1 MQLQPSRRCVIRDL
15 FCLAIRMQYMNMGN
29 FENNNRMFISSI
41 EYLQKLGKA
50 NIVEMTCHLTDQN
63 YRCASSVQ
71 TIFSVYEQISSFLL
85 FRSHTASTVV
95 RWSTSVVVNFNFHCL
110 VSVYSAPLKADAIF
124 SLNYNRRLSI
134 LCTSN
139 YPALQCASTTPFAI
153 ALANFAISFF
163 FYFFYFSIQLHLY
176 AAIVYTEKETTII
189 DWFHVG
195 VTEGNYASHF
205 CFKPDFFAFNFS
217 SHCQHYLFVEF
228 FTLQNYIQIPMENLY
243 GLSISVWNAS
253 ESTDRLTAHPEA
265 ELGFG
270 SRNGQNLVRVRRQT
284 VPAGGSILTV
294 EWEGIH
300 SGVPDDSA
308 ISGFTIE
315 YRPENDDNWIQHDG
329 VIPYQGPHYQYRV
342 RIKDL
347 PSGIVYFVR
356 IKVLAR
362 NGEVLVQ
369 TPEIKAQSETVKIVC
384 NDDITAPR
392 NIRILSSGK
401 HSLTFVWDPP
411 ECGNVAKYEYL
422 LKGVDEWA
430 LFDVHHDAVTDSE
443 TTIRNLLPGTTYSI
457 KVRAVDLT
465 NRLGPWSEHS
475 VHAAT
480 EGRGMHVECLCR
492 LEFDAIFRGLRAR
505 SRNKSFCIKRP
516 AMDWP
521 ASWPRSTRG
530 SPRLFTEPIS
540 LKVTLL
546 LLFIA
551 PAVSSEIHVIYKSDK
566 DIRIEWKPYSEYRI
580 QHYEVLISERTGDH
594 EAVHVFRDQIASNET
609 TYLFSDLKPFTEYN
623 IGVIAFAQ
631 HEPRLVYRLQI
642 RTSKNEAKLWPIL
655 PSVHSKTLGKFSV
668 QWSQP
673 TEFQDR
679 TLKGFFVE
687 YRLRNESTWK
697 PYGDFIPYLPGQKDY
712 NTEITG
718 FSEKIIYAIR
728 VYLVDDSGEVVA
740 VTDEFNVGSES
751 ATSCNGAAGVPLD
764 LRTYIVTQNSITFTW
779 SRPTCDENFGP
790 IEGFE
795 YKFWNRK
802 SRNGEPK
809 FPSFVKKDKVSID
822 RLQPAESYA
831 FKVRSKSRS
840 GHSPWSEVINA
851 QTKPAAEREMGNIF
865 NLRIILAPPRSF
877 LAWTPLPE
885 HRDQVRRFKLSYKL
899 STSDQWQKFEDFPE
913 EFECPPGIADELN
926 YCYDLSSLQFGV
938 QYTADIAYQLKNGE
952 WSKKGNPLFFILV
965 EAGVPKIPEAPA
977 RLTVR
982 FITENTA
989 EISWLPPLSD
999 VKIDEYEINLA
1010 VISSSHAGVS
1020 PGNAFSLRTPGTTYS
1035 QMVDKLHPDTVYNVS
1050 ITANSRGN
1058 HGRAVWE
1065 IVGRTPPT
1073 FEVKEPKVR
1082 QKGDTFIVLWEVA
1095 GREQNLCCYQ
1105 IDARQEHEH
1114 EWHTVSG
1121 PVNHQAGQRMYSQE
1135 LSGLRSTARYHIRVR
1150 AISFDNYA
1158 TVATSP
1164 AVAVATQCQAP
1175 SAPPE
1180 DVRVKAVDQNTMLL
1194 SWNHPDRS
1202 TWGCP
1207 DIYYI
1212 VEGVVDRQPPQQYQV
1227 RADPRGFRV
1236 EHRVQSQGG
1245 KEWRFRIQTAN
1256 SYGVSPWTDYYTVQC
1271 ETETLSSMPQVRIQ
1285 GDRNQI
1291 TWYSQGAG
1299 SGKVYGYVVE
1309 CSSGER
1315 GWKQEGAIVPF
1326 RGDNMLYRVEVPLNR
1341 CTLIRVSVIDKNQK
1355 VIYSSPEVSA
1365 ETHSPKEAPSE
1376 IVLTAP
1382 DPKHVRISWQA
1393 PNRETWQ
1400 CGEVE
1405 YEIQVL
1411 EPAHIRPIRLNSR
1424 ANTHVLDS
1432 EPNQRWVVQMRT
1444 VSRGGSSAWSSSS
1457 HVRTPA
1463 ANELITTPIVFDQQ
1477 NIPTLTWYSV
1487 DGVQELV
1494 AFYRVELQ
1502 RDGDQRW
1509 RPISHGDVKYAGSQ
1523 RPYSVQLTDLRSNEK
1538 AQVRVLVIDHNNDI
1552 QYTSPAIRVQKND
1565 DCKPPRSYPSDIN
1578 VEPIGSFK
1586 IRVSWKPLTRAEWN
1600 CEKQGWY
1607 ILKYSNSA
1615 EQGFRNY
1622 SAHNSF
1628 AELES
1633 SAHTSWEF
1641 QLQAANEAG
1650 KSPWSSVVTGKTQSS
1665 IPGPVLNVRSSSV
1678 GANSVQLT
1686 WMPPAQP
1693 NGVISGYKISYQLL
1707 SKGQCEDTPGRVVTL
1722 SSKEPRITLQGLHP
1736 NSRYKAT
1743 VTAETT
1749 VPGEA
1754 TSYEFVT
1761 DESIPSGAPRAFQAT
1776 DIRSDRVHLSWQAPA
1791 CLMTNGDITSFEYE
1805 LTGADNWAAGQY
1817 HRQKT
1822 NSNSAEVTGLTGMT
1836 KYKGRVRAFTNKGA
1850 GPWSEYVIITTRS
1863 ADSPGAVP
1871 MVRIVDA
1878 QSDSVMVMWLAPYP
1892 PLGRI
1897 NRYRVQCAPSGS
1909 GRWKIEEFPLERA
1922 VCPEEVVRRLKTQS
1936 TINGQAYCARIGNLS
1951 PEQAYDFQ
1959 VSALGEFGSWGPWSN
1974 LQTAKTGSGPVQI
1987 LNLEKTDVTQ
1997 NSIGI
2002 QWDVASHDQ
2011 GRIRGFK
2018 IVAVP
2023 VSRERMVQ
2031 EYTVDNIITQYRI
2044 DGLSGNTMYNITV
2057 QARTDSGY
2065 HPGPSIL
2072 VKTELARVVVP
2083 PVLSAQGSDS
2093 IRVRWIAPIE
2103 SHSITGYKVEYKT
2116 AALPDWRQHGDIIP
2130 QSQRKTTFETLIDKL
2145 TPNTDVTV
2153 RIVTVG
2159 SGQRFGIPSKEV
2171 SERTFC
2177 AAPSSPP
2184 QNIRLD
2190 SLSPSQ
2196 IRLNWAAPPKSTW
2209 QCDVINYEIAYSTGV
2224 DPVEKILHASGQSS
2238 EYLLPSA
2245 PHTQWQI
2252 KMRTTNKVGSSA
2264 WSEERDITTKQ
2275 GAPGR
2280 VRGFT
2285 LTSISPNEVK
2295 ACWAMPSEKH
2305 GVIVGYDVS
2314 YRLKHR
2320 LACPDE
2326 EPKDVS
2332 RAWITVYNVK
2342 GLDYTLTGLL
2352 PYAEYEVKVRA
2363 RTTELGP
2370 EELKIV
2376 QTQPQPPSAPPL
2388 DLKTTF
2394 QLERSLSFVWEQVEC
2409 SQRHGYIMNYEYE
2422 LIGMDDW
2429 AKLDVRIANTTDQ
2442 KVDIDGLTPFTKYVL
2457 RVKAYNNVGG
2467 GPSTTDLEVMTSKA
2481 AAPLPPQDLT
2491 VMSEGLDFVA
2501 VSWLPPY
2508 PPYGPI
2514 DSYKLRYRVID
2525 LKRGEG
2531 EWKIIELLKSDP
2543 SLKCTGGTVF
2553 ELARMCYNITN
2564 LDVSTQYRIQI
2575 AAKIVDGDYGV
2586 WSSHAIANTLVALP
2600 DAPRAITL
2608 IGKTDSSLSISW
2620 LPPEDPHGRIT
2631 GFKITVDAVS
2641 QNGAVGTISKT
2652 YPVHASKREFTI
2664 ADLEPDTP
2672 YNVTVQAA
2680 TSRGYGPGTSTVYS
2694 TDSSVV
2700 PALNVP
2706 PTMVEQKPNCITVS
2720 WTPSS
2725 YAKEKLLGYIIEY
2738 RKYNEHLWREYDGV
2752 IKHDSN
2758 KPIYTEQV
2766 CGLQP
2771 DTSYL
2776 FRVKVI
2782 DMKSKVS
2789 EPSPH
2794 LESRSGCLAPTSPP
2808 SNVRISAL
2816 SATEV
2821 RITWQPTPPDAW
2833 LCSSV
2838 NYRLMLSN
2846 GTHRKHDV
2854 ELVSSATDHTLQ
2866 SEPHTKWTA
2875 QIRTENIAGSSH
2887 WSEEVSV
2894 VTPESAP
2901 GVVGNVVGEP
2911 QGYDRIKVM
2920 WTPPEQP
2927 NGVIT
2932 GYVVSYK
2939 LKSMGSCPSPV
2950 SRQEEKQLIG
2960 EKTILK
2966 GLEPASTYEI
2976 TVRAK
2981 TTHDGENSKP
2991 IYVTTEEIAPSA
3003 APQSVNVGNVLKT
3016 AAALTW
3022 EEPPCTKQHGEIIE
3036 YEYTVKSEDPWV
3048 TDVQTATTNSERVQ
3062 VVDLVPF
3069 TQYSFIVR
3077 AVNSKGKGPYSEPV
3091 KFLTRSE
3098 APLPPMDLRTDGE
3111 FPSAISISFLPPSPP
3126 YGILDEYRIRYTP
3139 IDRISWHEVRKVPNE
3154 LSCARADQGE
3164 QRLCYRIVGLD
3175 PEKEHVVQASAH
3187 TESGGWGDWSKSL
3200 YAQTKEAEI
3209 PVIEAPLRVSN
3220 QGPTS
3225 LTLMWE
3231 GVGGNAARHVKGYV
3245 LEYNVGGRSDWIQ
3258 HNDVILNKVADAGQI
3273 YTETV
3278 DKLVPDT
3285 TYYFRLHVVDRNNR
3299 KGLSGPELQTHTLCG
3314 KPSMAPQNVHVEADR
3329 TNNVHLK
3336 WEAVPR
3342 QAWHCSNVSYVI
3354 KFHNSTHSG
3363 YVDLSSTKTE
3373 YKTHSEPGVRWS
3385 FQVRTQAYDRSG
3397 SRSQFSDWSPEKVFT
3412 MPGIPELIFID
3423 LKKRGPDSL
3432 QLNWHVAADI
3442 EDWPHGVDVTYVM
3455 RQKGNCPPLTES
3467 QLTPITEYNV
3477 YEKYMLLQNLEPYS
3491 LYEVTVSPRNPLRSD
3506 SKEVKLPKA
3515 SKTVR
3520 TGEKAPESA
3529 PREIRAKDITENSA
3543 LLTWDPPSCELQN
3556 GEITQYEYL
3565 LTGID
3570 EWVQYKF
3577 QARAY
3582 TSHGHGPWSTPFEI
3596 ETLGSELGMPREVHP
3611 VSISDRHVTL
3621 TWLPPYP
3628 SRGAI
3633 NSYRMRYRTRDGKL
3647 TKDILLNRNDLSCQN
3662 IKNPLITEDSVCY
3675 TVEPLNPM
3683 TSYQFEVTAVSQ
3695 DGSQGVWS
3703 PSVYVTTKDRLV
3715 DSQSGDLTL
3724 LYADAD
3730 SIKVRWDPPHD
3741 RRNEITNY
3749 LVFLY
3754 PHESA
3759 DSTPVT
3765 FDDVS
3770 SSTTS
3775 YHFKNLHPNLMYN
3788 ITVKGISRGRPVWF
3802 ISKAFSTSSKQEG
3815 FLDWLPAPTDLQLIE
3830 KSDTMLHVSWR
3841 PPEILLPSLS
3851 EQVTHYRITVAPF
3864 DPAFGTTGIGSQY
3877 TVPRPG
3883 NRIKFDG
3890 LQPET
3895 IYNVTV
3901 QAATKR
3907 GYGETLWGV
3916 YSTLPP
3922 PGTNH
3927 ILKLKNRT
3935 PTSLHVMWI
3944 PFWGTRLAGYNLKAK
3959 PLWSGHRLI
3968 DADEIV
3974 QRVEP
3979 NKVDHVIRGLT
3990 PSTVYNVSLSPINR
4004 TGETWGVYATLP
4016 PGAFLVN
4023 NLKICAHSP
4032 YAFSLTWDAV
4042 EDPVATHY
4050 QVRYLVDGVQEWYEH
4065 PQKSQFDLRCPGD
4078 PCENMCYLIYNLDG
4092 KPHQYTIQVRAFVE
4106 GTWNQWKTAVIP
4118 TTFMSSASSAAKLCC
4133 IVPPNYYVENIGD
4146 MDTLMPVI
4154 IKPVPNDTYVQRY
4167 FVVVDERDPSGPI
4180 NETMLTDKLTA
4191 RKMGI
4196 PYYVAGS
4203 FDRNTLTAERE
4214 FVIGNGEVHGGYLN
4228 YPLIKGKKYNWA
4240 FVTMWMVDGKPVVGM
4255 YRDKSSVS
4263 SRYIG
4268 GWPWWWLLLF
4278 LLCLL
4283 LLILLICCLF
4293 WCCASRLRRRKR
4305 IITSLE
4311 ARQPLLGDEK
4321 LKSDMA
4327 QNLKALESR
4336 IDNIRTQLESKV
4348 RSPQGKGEFE
4358 DGYVRGFRDANKL
4371 SGPSMAR
4378 QRMDEDYGSM
4388 KMDFHAGYV
4397 QGLRDAGMQGM
4408 TQSMHNLA
4416 NRAGQ
4421 GGYSSGYMQGFRDGN
4436 SGIFGDRITTTLLR
4450 RLEDQYP
4457 NQDEFRQGY
4466 VEGFKDGVSSRVS
4479 ESRQKDDD
4487 STRVVSETLNKLTE
4501 KLSTLER
4508 QTREKGDEIH
4518 STKIYHVYNQLPE
4531 GVGMTSSGQYLAQEL
4546 DEFTRNDSFKRSTLR
4561 RHYTPGD
4568 YLKYASDTEGATIYP
4583 TGSQHPY
4590 RRTLSAS
4597 SLRRDASTPLSGR
4610 RTLSGDRERSRHTSI
4625 QQYNDTFSRR
4635 YQYRSKSDLSPYGY
4649 AMPKRYPSQTILDGV
4664 RPGPTAPGSRREAV
4678 ETLQKEL
4685 SSAYKSGIS
4694 DRKKMAGADLGRS
4707 RLDSER
4713 GQGYASDSA
4722 FMDSLRRKQIY
4733 TPLSSS
4739 RRADDAYDSYRS
4751 RTSQSRTETERLIRT
4766 EITSPT
4772 GRQSRPTTRPVR
4784 ISTKTSGSTTGV
4796 SSPEARQGLTSPG
4809 SMTSPGSSDVQKQPS
4824 TSYRKPKVLRSSLA
4838 QAYDLVGLSD
4848 ESSGSE
4854 EHAQVSWTD
4863 ELMKIVKEPM
4873 PETLD
4878 RMKKYSTSLSQLP
4891 PSPVVYPSSSSKEPG
4906 SSRVQG
4912 GPVKETITESY
4923 STSYKEEYTTKP

>member
-1 MQLQPSRRCVIRDL
+1 YRLNTTARRRAQVAKDKKSETLHIGDPSRRCVIRDL
-15 FCLAIRMQYMNMGN
+15 GVVDGYFCFLFFNLTTASRLCY
-29 FENNNRMFISSI
+29 NN
-41 EYLQKLGKA
+41 EYEYRRNWL
-50 NIVEMTCHLTDQN
+50 TCHLTDQN

-95 RWSTSVVVNFNFHCL
+95 RWSTSVVVNSNFHCL

-153 ALANFAISFF
+153 TLANFAISF

-189 DWFHVG
+189 QSAICSTGLKLLKLINRAF
-195 VTEGNYASHF
+195 TEMEWKQS
-205 CFKPDFFAFNFS
+205 CLAFNVVEMSIQLSRELNAIFS
-217 SHCQHYLFVEF
+217 G
-228 FTLQNYIQIPMENLY
+228 PKA
-243 GLSISVWNAS
+243 G
-253 ESTDRLTAHPEA
+253 
-265 ELGFG
+265 
-270 SRNGQNLVRVRRQT
+270 NGQNLVRVRRQT

-430 LFDVHHDAVTDSE
+430 LFDVHQDAVTDSE

-475 VHAAT
+475 IHAAT
-480 EGRGMHVECLCR
+480 EGR
-492 LEFDAIFRGLRAR
+492 
-505 SRNKSFCIKRP
+505 
-516 AMDWP
+516 
-521 ASWPRSTRG
+521 
-530 SPRLFTEPIS
+530 
-540 LKVTLL
+540 
-546 LLFIA
+546 A

-999 VKIDEYEINLA
+999 VKIDEYEISLT

-1020 PGNAFSLRTPGTTYS
+1020 PGNTFSLRTPGTTYS
-1035 QMVDKLHPDTVYNVS
+1035 QTVDKFHPDTVYNVS
-1050 ITANSRGN
+1050 VTANSRGN

-1256 SYGVSPWTDYYTVQC
+1256 SYA
-1271 ETETLSSMPQVRIQ
+1271 LSSMPQVRIQ

-1365 ETHSPKEAPSE
+1365 ETHCLPPKEAPSE

-1393 PNRETWQ
+1393 PNRATWQ

-1457 HVRTPA
+1457 HVRTPV

-1509 RPISHGDVKYAGSQ
+1509 TPISHGDVSILIVVKYAGSQ

-1565 DCKPPRSYPSDIN
+1565 DCKPPRSYPGDIN

-1707 SKGQCEDTPGRVVTL
+1707 SKGQCEDSPGRVVTL

-2072 VKTELARVVVP
+2072 VKTGESAGSFVIDLELARVVVP

-2224 DPVEKILHASGQSS
+2224 DPVEKVLHASGQSS

-2394 QLERSLSFVWEQVEC
+2394 QLERSLSFVWEPVEC

-2442 KVDIDGLTPFTKYVL
+2442 KVCRQYE
-2457 RVKAYNNVGG
+2457 NN
-2467 GPSTTDLEVMTSKA
+2467 
-2481 AAPLPPQDLT
+2481 
-2491 VMSEGLDFVA
+2491 F
-2501 VSWLPPY
+2501 
-2508 PPYGPI
+2508 
-2514 DSYKLRYRVID
+2514 
-2525 LKRGEG
+2525 
-2531 EWKIIELLKSDP
+2531 
-2543 SLKCTGGTVF
+2543 C
-2553 ELARMCYNITN
+2553 N
-2564 LDVSTQYRIQI
+2564 I

-2631 GFKITVDAVS
+2631 GFKITIDAVS
-2641 QNGAVGTISKT
+2641 QNAAVGTISKT

-2821 RITWQPTPPDAW
+2821 RIMWQPTPPDAW

-2939 LKSMGSCPSPV
+2939 LKSIGSCPSPV

-2981 TTHDGENSKP
+2981 TTHEGENSKP
-2991 IYVTTEEIAPSA
+2991 IYVTTEEIAPTA

-3139 IDRISWHEVRKVPNE
+3139 IDRISWHEVRKAPNE

-3200 YAQTKEAEI
+3200 YAQTKEA
-3209 PVIEAPLRVSN
+3209 VIEAPLRVSN

-3258 HNDVILNKVADAGQI
+3258 HNDVILNKAADAGQI

-3336 WEAVPR
+3336 WEAVPK

-3570 EWVQYKF
+3570 EWVQSVHRQATTARTRASLHDLLPGTKYKF

-3662 IKNPLITEDSVCY
+3662 IKNPLTTEDSVCY

-3730 SIKVRWDPPHD
+3730 SIKVRWDPPND

-3749 LVFLY
+3749 L
-3754 PHESA
+3754 
-3759 DSTPVT
+3759 
-3765 FDDVS
+3765 
-3770 SSTTS
+3770 
-3775 YHFKNLHPNLMYN
+3775 
-3788 ITVKGISRGRPVWF
+3788 
-3802 ISKAFSTSSKQEG
+3802 
-3815 FLDWLPAPTDLQLIE
+3815 
-3830 KSDTMLHVSWR
+3830 
-3841 PPEILLPSLS
+3841 
-3851 EQVTHYRITVAPF
+3851 ITVAPF

-3927 ILKLKNRT
+3927 ILKLRNRT

-4255 YRDKSSVS
+4255 YRVVVETFYENIFFHKFTESFSNYLPICLDKSSVS

-4649 AMPKRYPSQTILDGV
+4649 AVPRRYPSQTILDGV